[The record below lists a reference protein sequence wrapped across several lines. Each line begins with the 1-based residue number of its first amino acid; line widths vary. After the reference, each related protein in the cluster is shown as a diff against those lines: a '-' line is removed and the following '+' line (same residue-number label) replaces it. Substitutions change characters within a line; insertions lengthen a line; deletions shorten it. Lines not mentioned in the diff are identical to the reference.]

1 MDAPASSLEQPAI
14 AELESQLATGS
25 EKTQL
30 PILAQLHAAGASGW
44 QVLQAFLQDRCQAP
58 STFID
63 GRCYELLL
71 STEADGPQAFLQEN
85 FPMGVVPLNSDAEAD
100 YQPLQQLLARQQFEA
115 ADRLTLQ
122 KLCELEGPA
131 AVKRKWLYFTQIEQF
146 PVTDLQTIDQ
156 LWLVH
161 SEGKFGFSVQ
171 RQLWLSGGRNWDVL
185 WPKIAWK
192 SDRNWTRYPEG
203 FTWDLSAPRGH
214 LPLSNQLRGVQV
226 INALLNHPAWTI

>member
-1 MDAPASSLEQPAI
+1 MDASASSVEQPNI
-14 AELESQLATGS
+14 AELESQLTTGS

-30 PILAQLHAAGASGW
+30 PVLSQLQAAGSSGW
-44 QVLQAFLQDRCQAP
+44 EVLQNFLLNRRQEP

-71 STEADGPQAFLQEN
+71 TTEADGPQTFLQKH
-85 FPMGVVPLNSDAEAD
+85 FPTGVVPLKSGVGAD
-100 YQPLQQLLARQQFEA
+100 YLPLQKLLARHQFEE
-115 ADRLTLQ
+115 ADRLTLK

-131 AVKRKWLYFTQIEQF
+131 AVKRKWIYFTQIEQF
-146 PVTDLQTIDQ
+146 PNADLQTLDQ

-171 RQLWLSGGRNWDVL
+171 RQLWLSLGRNWEAL
-185 WPKIAWK
+185 WPKIDWRI
-192 SDRNWTRYPEG
+192 DRNWARYPDG
-203 FTWDLSAPRGH
+203 FTWDLTAPRGH

-226 INALLNHPAWTI
+226 MNALLNHPAWTS